1 MSEEVL
7 TGENGDPI
15 QDDGDNA
22 TGSEKDSDREDE
34 EEETNAGTAKL
45 RALLELTRTQLES
58 KTHQCEA
65 AMAQNRVYAAKYEGL
80 ERSYQQEKALRRHT
94 SRTPRECKGS

>member
-1 MSEEVL
+1 MSRYEALVSEEVL

-34 EEETNAGTAKL
+34 EEETNAGEQWFRSLVK
-45 RALLELTRTQLES
+45 RALQRPEVSLAQLM
-58 KTHQCEA
+58 HRFA
-65 AMAQNRVYAAKYEGL
+65 VAKDKDA
-80 ERSYQQEKALRRHT
+80 SN
-94 SRTPRECKGS
+94 